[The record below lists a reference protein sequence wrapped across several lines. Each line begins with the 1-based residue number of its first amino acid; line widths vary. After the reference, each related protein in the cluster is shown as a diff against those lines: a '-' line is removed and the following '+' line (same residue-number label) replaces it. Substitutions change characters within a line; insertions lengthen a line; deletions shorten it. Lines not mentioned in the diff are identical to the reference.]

1 MNAADVFVWE
11 NEVRDSELDFQ
22 GIVNNANYFIYLAHA
37 RYKYLK
43 TLNIDIMAMHER
55 GFDLVLTRS
64 EIDFKASLVGGDE
77 FIVTSKLEP
86 LGKIRFV
93 FNQQIIHKSEDKVII
108 EAKNIGVC
116 IDRSR
121 DKPVIPDELKF
132 IFHAEQSV

>member
-1 MNAADVFVWE
+1 MNATDVFIWE

-22 GIVNNANYFIYLAHA
+22 GIVNNANYFIYLAQA

-43 TLNIDIMAMHER
+43 TLNIDIMAMHEC

-93 FNQQIIHKSEDKVII
+93 FNQQIIHKSEHKVII

-116 IDRSR
+116 IDRSQ
-121 DKPVIPDELKF
+121 DKPVVPDELKF
-132 IFHAEQSV
+132 IFHTEKSV